1 MLDSTMLLAFVTAC
15 FFLAIV
21 PGPTITIIVANA
33 LSRGLRG
40 GFGTILGAQIAVL
53 LMVGIVALGLEAVIA
68 IMGNAFVWLKMLGA
82 AYLIYLGIKM
92 VRNKSGLKFESDQVD
107 GRGFFEYVVQGFL
120 VTMANPKALLF
131 LGAFLPQFINTA
143 QPVAPQIMVLGL
155 ITVSFFATIDSCY
168 ALAASKARNLLS
180 KQRVALLNKMSGG
193 FLIVGGAW
201 LALQQKG

>member
-1 MLDSTMLLAFVTAC
+1 MLDSTMLVAFITAC

-40 GFGTILGAQIAVL
+40 GFGTILGAQVAVL

-68 IMGNAFVWLKMLGA
+68 IMGNAFIWLKLLGA

-92 VRNKSGLKFESDQVD
+92 VRNKSGLKFEADQVD
-107 GRGFFEYVVQGFL
+107 GRSFFEYMLQGFL

-143 QPVAPQIMVLGL
+143 QPVAPQIMILGL

-180 KQRVALLNKMSGG
+180 TQRVALLNKMSGG

-201 LALQQKG
+201 LALQQKS

>member
-107 GRGFFEYVVQGFL
+107 GRGFIEYVVQGFL

-180 KQRVALLNKMSGG
+180 KRRVALLNKMSGG

>member
-21 PGPTITIIVANA
+21 PGPTVTIIVANA
-33 LSRGLRG
+33 LSRGARG

-68 IMGNAFVWLKMLGA
+68 VMGSAFVYLKLLGA
-82 AYLIYLGIKM
+82 AYLVYLGWKM
-92 VRNKSGLKFESDQVD
+92 VRNKSGLKFED
-107 GRGFFEYVVQGFL
+107 GTPDSRSLAEYVLQGFL

-143 QPVAPQIMVLGL
+143 QPIAPQIMMLGL
-155 ITVSFFATIDSCY
+155 ITISFFATIDSCY

-180 KQRVALLNKMSGG
+180 HQRVAMLNKLSGG
-193 FLIVGGAW
+193 FLIFGGAW
-201 LALQQKG
+201 LALQQKS

>member
-1 MLDSTMLLAFVTAC
+1 MFDSSILLAFVTAC

-53 LMVGIVALGLEAVIA
+53 LMVSIVALGLEVVIT
-68 IMGNAFVWLKMLGA
+68 IMGSAFVWLKLLGA
-82 AYLIYLGIKM
+82 AYLIYLGLKM
-92 VRNKSGLKFESDQVD
+92 VRNKSGLKFDSDPSD
-107 GRGFFEYVVQGFL
+107 ARGFTAYVVQGFL

-131 LGAFLPQFINTA
+131 LGAFLPQFVNSA
-143 QPVAPQIMVLGL
+143 QPVAPQIMILGL

-180 KQRVALLNKMSGG
+180 KQRVALLNKVSGS
-193 FLIVGGAW
+193 FLMVGGVW
-201 LALQQKG
+201 LALQQKS